1 MVDGLVKCP
10 RCGQEVEYFLKRKPR
25 DGFLK
30 CPSCNQLFIKSELI
44 NSGVPIGAKIKV
56 KFEDTGREKV
66 MVLAPTQPLP
76 KKEEEGEKEEGE
88 RLQAQAQGPQSQ
100 QPQPQKRQPPVL
112 FEPPKEPEQIVAEIL
127 TQWGC
132 DESFV
137 RLVCDY
143 IRTKGF
149 FDPGWLM
156 GLLTSAKTGRRF
168 TQQEAFMVVDM
179 IVSALEQEKRK
190 AEETGRFFRLTIVPL
205 GPTTSPTPQPVF
217 TSYTSYTPYY
227 PASFPSQYS
236 TTQHPPYVTP
246 PQPPTVPAPSTTQY
260 PPAQPVQTMTPQQ
273 IQEMIRQALA
283 EQKRQ
288 SDIEELKKMILELE
302 KKRIEDKAE
311 MEKQR
316 AQDRE
321 EILKTVRE
329 ILSNIQPPQSSTPS
343 TPPDVV
349 TKKDLELLKSE
360 MEKALLKKEFESKIE
375 SLSKE
380 VESLKSVVGKPVV
393 SPEGWQK
400 DETRLIAELGT
411 RTLDILDKRKPLEVL
426 VRLVQQPSQPP
437 QQEQKTEKSLV
448 DLIKESGG
456 IVE

>member
-1 MVDGLVKCP
+1 M
-10 RCGQEVEYFLKRKPR
+10 Q
-25 DGFLK
+25 
-30 CPSCNQLFIKSELI
+30 
-44 NSGVPIGAKIKV
+44 
-56 KFEDTGREKV
+56 
-66 MVLAPTQPLP
+66 
-76 KKEEEGEKEEGE
+76 
-88 RLQAQAQGPQSQ
+88 
-100 QPQPQKRQPPVL
+100 
-112 FEPPKEPEQIVAEIL
+112 
-127 TQWGC
+127 
-132 DESFV
+132 
-137 RLVCDY
+137 
-143 IRTKGF
+143 
-149 FDPGWLM
+149 
-156 GLLTSAKTGRRF
+156 
-168 TQQEAFMVVDM
+168 
-179 IVSALEQEKRK
+179 
-190 AEETGRFFRLTIVPL
+190 
-205 GPTTSPTPQPVF
+205 
-217 TSYTSYTPYY
+217 
-227 PASFPSQYS
+227 
-236 TTQHPPYVTP
+236 
-246 PQPPTVPAPSTTQY
+246 TV
-260 PPAQPVQTMTPQQ
+260 TPQQ

-302 KKRIEDKAE
+302 KKRVEDKAE

-329 ILSNIQPPQSSTPS
+329 VLSNIQPSQPSTPS

-360 MEKALLKKEFESKIE
+360 MEKVLLKKEFESKVE

-380 VESLKSVVGKPVV
+380 VENLKSVAGKPVI

-426 VRLVQQPSQPP
+426 VRLVQQPPQPSQPP

>member
-1 MVDGLVKCP
+1 MVKCP
-10 RCGQEVEYFLKRKPR
+10 RCGQEVEHFLKRKPR
-25 DGFLK
+25 DGLLK
-30 CPSCNQLFIKSELI
+30 CPSCNQFFIKSELI
-44 NSGVPIGAKIKV
+44 NSGVPIGTKIKV
-56 KFEDTGREKV
+56 KFEDTGKEKV
-66 MVLAPTQPLP
+66 MVLAPTRPLL
-76 KKEEEGEKEEGE
+76 KKEEEGEEGE
-88 RLQAQAQGPQSQ
+88 RPQAQAQEPQPQQPQPQ

-112 FEPPKEPEQIVAEIL
+112 FEPPKEPEQVVAEIL

-132 DESFV
+132 DENFI

-179 IVSALEQEKRK
+179 IVSALEQEKKK
-190 AEETGRFFRLTIVPL
+190 AEEAGKFFRLAIIPL
-205 GPTTSPTPQPVF
+205 GSTSLTTSSAPQPVF
-217 TSYTSYTPYY
+217 TSYTPYY
-227 PASFPSQYS
+227 APTSFPSQYS
-236 TTQHPPYVTP
+236 TTQPPPYVTP
-246 PQPPTVPAPSTTQY
+246 PQPPAVPAPSTTQY
-260 PPAQPVQTMTPQQ
+260 PPVQPMQTITPQQ

-302 KKRIEDKAE
+302 KKRVEDRAE

-329 ILSNIQPPQSSTPS
+329 ILSNIQPSQPSTPS

-360 MEKALLKKEFESKIE
+360 MEKVLLKKEFESKIE

-380 VESLKSVVGKPVV
+380 VESLKSVAGKPVV

-411 RTLDILDKRKPLEVL
+411 RTLDILDKRRPLEVL